1 MSEGA
6 ADAARRRRRK
16 YRRQEWIE
24 QMKLAQLLAKY
35 LDPATTF
42 WTSLENKPSSRLNGV
57 LQKKRGVRS
66 GLPDTMVV
74 FRQRPVFIEVK
85 SRAGIA
91 SKAQRQVR
99 AELVSAG
106 AMWFMTRSAR
116 ASLMALHLAGVVF
129 RRPWKPPALR
139 PWEGPFDDPTKR
151 LPQAPE
157 VAAHRR
163 EVTRRWRERKR
174 AHAPGRGRVKAS
186 QSREIGP
193 DEKPHVCPRAVA
205 RRSCALI

>member
-6 ADAARRRRRK
+6 ADAAQRRRRK

-66 GLPDTMVV
+66 GLPDVMVV
-74 FRQRPVFIEVK
+74 FSRRPVFVEVK

-91 SKAQRQVR
+91 SKAQKQVR
-99 AELVSAG
+99 DELLTAG
-106 AMWFMTRSAR
+106 CEWWMCRSAR
-116 ASLMALHLAGVVF
+116 AALTALRRSGVEF
-129 RRPWKPPALR
+129 RRPWKPSKLR
-139 PWEGPFDDPTKR
+139 AWEGPFADPTKR
-151 LPQAPE
+151 LPQAPD

-163 EVTRRWRERKR
+163 EVTRRWRERMR
-174 AHAPGRGRVKAS
+174 ARVLEAAARTGEDGAHLASDAQAWVVRKTAPA
-186 QSREIGP
+186 
-193 DEKPHVCPRAVA
+193 
-205 RRSCALI
+205 